1 MYIYIYTQ
9 VYIYN
14 LEVFPRWPQSM
25 GCVPSTN
32 LSDSRVIC
40 HSSNESEEYNFP
52 HQTNTTMSQ
61 QQQGNP
67 VPGLF
72 IKCYNTSTYEARTNS
87 SKKDK
92 RENSQSMEAEA
103 QTGRANVKVKRVL
116 NTSAVS
122 LRTGLGCSCRAQGVS
137 PQLCRSFSCLG
148 LYFRL

>member
-1 MYIYIYTQ
+1 
-9 VYIYN
+9 
-14 LEVFPRWPQSM
+14 M

-103 QTGRANVKVKRVL
+103 QTGRSNVKI
-116 NTSAVS
+116 
-122 LRTGLGCSCRAQGVS
+122 
-137 PQLCRSFSCLG
+137 
-148 LYFRL
+148 

>member
-1 MYIYIYTQ
+1 
-9 VYIYN
+9 
-14 LEVFPRWPQSM
+14 M

-52 HQTNTTMSQ
+52 HQTNTTMS

-103 QTGRANVKVKRVL
+103 QTGRSNVKVKRVL
-116 NTSAVS
+116 NTSSVS
-122 LRTGLGCSCRAQGVS
+122 LRTGAWL
-137 PQLCRSFSCLG
+137 
-148 LYFRL
+148 